1 LTNIQGL
8 LKAFECGVDYGLL
21 LAEQERDSEDL
32 FDAAVCAVM
41 SRRTCLPSST
51 APRRMPHS
59 DAWRTAKKESLR
71 QFIDLYNGLSI
82 EQNES
87 EGNS

>member
-1 LTNIQGL
+1 MNIQDL
-8 LKAFECGVDYGLL
+8 IIAFECGIDYGLL

-32 FDAAVCAVM
+32 FDAATCAIM
-41 SRRTCLPSST
+41 SRRTCLPTSI
-51 APRRMPHS
+51 AQRRGPHS
-59 DAWRTAKKESLR
+59 DAWRTAKKDSLR
-71 QFIDLYNGLSI
+71 KFIDLCNGLCI